1 MANVKHL
8 VRGVCALILAALL
21 FVSCGGAEQPVPVQ
35 ESATSTAATTAPV
48 STVGAEPTQPP
59 APTATLPPTPAATAA
74 PTARTSPTPAA
85 PAATP
90 SPAPDPT
97 PSAAPFDSRVWQT
110 ALFLAEELSPRESAT
125 DEELAAANYLAG
137 ELSELGYEVD
147 LQPFEAV
154 ELYNV
159 SRLAVHTPNVAFT
172 DAPGEH
178 PYAAQAWLFAMPL
191 DPASFEREERRTPG
205 ELVYVSEGLEAGLE
219 GVDLRGKVVLVRR
232 GASTLGDTVDRA
244 AEAGAAAVVIVRSG
258 DFLERIA
265 RDVDIPAIALYPGQ
279 ELGLVR
285 ALHEGTTV
293 DVEVVSLELDPKP
306 SRNVIAGL
314 DNDIDGDRVLV
325 IGAHYDTT
333 PESPGANDNGTG
345 VAALLVVAQEL
356 ADADLPFDLRFVL
369 FGAEETG
376 LNGSFHYV
384 HALEAAEASRILAMI
399 NVDSVGT
406 GRISAVASVG
416 MESLARGSAEAL
428 GIRLAD
434 VDVSQFLGSD
444 HLPFQYAGVD
454 FLVLSADRLDY
465 INSPQDTIEHLDP
478 TPMGQAAA
486 IVLEMLERLSADH
499 AAATAG
505 LAEPARS
512 N

>member
-191 DPASFEREERRTPG
+191 DP
-205 ELVYVSEGLEAGLE
+205 GL
-219 GVDLRGKVVLVRR
+219 LR
-232 GASTLGDTVDRA
+232 
-244 AEAGAAAVVIVRSG
+244 
-258 DFLERIA
+258 
-265 RDVDIPAIALYPGQ
+265 
-279 ELGLVR
+279 
-285 ALHEGTTV
+285 
-293 DVEVVSLELDPKP
+293 
-306 SRNVIAGL
+306 
-314 DNDIDGDRVLV
+314 
-325 IGAHYDTT
+325 
-333 PESPGANDNGTG
+333 
-345 VAALLVVAQEL
+345 
-356 ADADLPFDLRFVL
+356 
-369 FGAEETG
+369 
-376 LNGSFHYV
+376 
-384 HALEAAEASRILAMI
+384 
-399 NVDSVGT
+399 
-406 GRISAVASVG
+406 
-416 MESLARGSAEAL
+416 ARG
-428 GIRLAD
+428 
-434 VDVSQFLGSD
+434 
-444 HLPFQYAGVD
+444 
-454 FLVLSADRLDY
+454 
-465 INSPQDTIEHLDP
+465 T
-478 TPMGQAAA
+478 
-486 IVLEMLERLSADH
+486 
-499 AAATAG
+499 
-505 LAEPARS
+505 
-512 N
+512 